1 MPIKRMTAVVLK
13 VIGFVLAFPSAAILF
28 FGAIGLRML
37 PWFPTPEQ
45 LLGWTAG
52 CGIALLVG
60 AALLK
65 QGAIFAK
72 ASSSTDNA
80 RDVTNTPNSAA
91 PTADAPMPNKSVER
105 TPDGTVHLKR

>member
-13 VIGFVLAFPSAAILF
+13 VIGFVLAFSSAAILF

-60 AALLK
+60 VALLK
-65 QGAIFAK
+65 QGAIFAT
-72 ASSSTDNA
+72 ASSSSD
-80 RDVTNTPNSAA
+80 SAQGNPVA
-91 PTADAPMPNKSVER
+91 PTADVLMPNKSYMDSPP
-105 TPDGTVHLKR
+105 TPEIDRLIDTLG